1 MIRIAIDGPSGAGK
15 SSLAKGL
22 AARLGINYLDTG
34 ALYRTVGY
42 AAREAGISPDDREAV
57 VRLLESISVEA
68 VFENGTQMMYLNG
81 RALGDE
87 IRQHE
92 ISSYASAVSAIP
104 EVRAFLLETQR
115 EVARRESVVMDGRD
129 IGTVIMPDA
138 DIKIFLTASAE
149 ERAERRRRELA
160 ERGVVAEYPKIL
172 ADIKERDRRDS
183 ERDIAPLR
191 AAPDAILL
199 DNSGF
204 TPEMSTE
211 AALRL
216 ICERSGDI
224 LPDGVCEACRTDGG
238 KADGCR

>member
-42 AAREAGISPDDREAV
+42 AAREGGISPDDREAV

-68 VFENGTQMMYLNG
+68 VFDNGTQMMYLNG

-92 ISSYASAVSAIP
+92 ISSYASAVSAIA
-104 EVRAFLLETQR
+104 EVRAVLREAQR
-115 EVARRESVVMDGRD
+115 EVGRRESVVMDGRD
-129 IGTVIMPDA
+129 IGTVIMPGA

-216 ICERSGDI
+216 ICERSGYI